1 MSWTEGPPPSSR
13 SAVTIINPRAF
24 SPFPI
29 PRSPNRGDPVQDL
42 RRQILRDPLR
52 CHHLRRLQGEPGDAG
67 SRVPAGGLPRGLASS
82 RALSQLLP
90 SHPGQ
95 GFFRRSQQNNAS
107 YSCSRQRNCLIDRT
121 NRNRCQHCR
130 LQKCL
135 ALGMSR
141 DGESC
146 PRGAPGSPVATCSS
160 SERVRLSGRS
170 CFPGG
175 PARCR
180 VWEARNAFVFSTGKA
195 KLVLFGL
202 TQGWSGAGGGA
213 SSGVPA
219 LLGAH
224 RPPNQ
229 ALPQEPGRFPGQW
242 AVVALLWGVKLP

>member
-67 SRVPAGGLPRGLASS
+67 SRVPAGGRPRGLASS

-90 SHPGQ
+90 SRPGQ

-146 PRGAPGSPVATCSS
+146 PRGAPGSPGATCSS

-170 CFPGG
+170 CFPRRASPVQGLG
-175 PARCR
+175 SKKC
-180 VWEARNAFVFSTGKA
+180 FCVFHGK
-195 KLVLFGL
+195 
-202 TQGWSGAGGGA
+202 S
-213 SSGVPA
+213 
-219 LLGAH
+219 
-224 RPPNQ
+224 
-229 ALPQEPGRFPGQW
+229 
-242 AVVALLWGVKLP
+242 

>member
-1 MSWTEGPPPSSR
+1 M
-13 SAVTIINPRAF
+13 
-24 SPFPI
+24 
-29 PRSPNRGDPVQDL
+29 QDL

-90 SHPGQ
+90 SRPGQ

-146 PRGAPGSPVATCSS
+146 PRGAPGSPGATCSS

-202 TQGWSGAGGGA
+202 TQGWSGAEGVHPVGSQPCSGLTDPQTRHYPGSQDVSQGSGRSWLCSGG
-213 SSGVPA
+213 
-219 LLGAH
+219 
-224 RPPNQ
+224 
-229 ALPQEPGRFPGQW
+229 
-242 AVVALLWGVKLP
+242 